1 MSLQELFQKA
11 AMDDS
16 YASKRGD
23 VMDSSGDS
31 PSKRQRGGAPLLEG
45 GRGRSSG
52 SRGGKSGG
60 RNGGNRGR
68 GRGGQPKGKG
78 GYQPSGDSG
87 QKTTALVSA
96 MARLIIRH
104 DEQILAL
111 SLDVSFV
118 SYART
123 DQHSVLPQLFAESRR
138 LKSTLSAMP
147 PKQAMAIRFFREL
160 KDCLIGLRGGGM
172 ALPGGVCGKS
182 IND

>member
-1 MSLQELFQKA
+1 MRLREVMSWIRAEILPPNASEEELLFSKVAEAALQA
-11 AMDDS
+11 AEA
-16 YASKRGD
+16 AS
-23 VMDSSGDS
+23 
-31 PSKRQRGGAPLLEG
+31 L
-45 GRGRSSG
+45 
-52 SRGGKSGG
+52 GG

-87 QKTTALVSA
+87 QKTSALVSA

-160 KDCLIGLRGGGM
+160 KDCLIVLRGGGM
-172 ALPGGVCGKS
+172 ALPGVVCSKS